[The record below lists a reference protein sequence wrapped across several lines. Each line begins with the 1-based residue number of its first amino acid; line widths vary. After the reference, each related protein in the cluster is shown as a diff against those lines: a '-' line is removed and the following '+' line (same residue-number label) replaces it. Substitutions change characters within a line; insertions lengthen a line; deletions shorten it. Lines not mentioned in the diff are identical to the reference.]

1 MEQNELIFGIKRFIN
16 KIRFYSQTRTCEEL
30 LNDQLSFD
38 AICYCLI
45 MLNYCLDQLDEKML
59 KELNLKALKESVN
72 KAIKIGEYINI
83 EILDKLLANIIPN
96 INI

>member
-16 KIRFYSQTRTCEEL
+16 KIRFYSQGRTSEEL

-59 KELNLKALKESVN
+59 KELNLKTLKDN
-72 KAIKIGEYINI
+72 ITKAIKIGEYINI
-83 EILDKLLANIIPN
+83 EILNKLLVDIIPN